1 MVPLRFPHGS
11 GIKTKCLVKSTLQ
24 RKETETM
31 SDANIETEIEDGK
44 VGAFKLKKKAKEA
57 ATKAYIDAIGIQE
70 LENQIAENRQQQQI
84 EALKPK
90 KIGRPTKWTQ
100 EIEDDICKRLSQGEP
115 LRAICRTEGYPEWNT
130 FYSWMERSEALSARV
145 ALARENG
152 VEAIAQDTLAMIDAE
167 PRYIEDGKGG
177 TRIDAGYVQWLK
189 LRTEQRMKLLACWS
203 PNRYGNRVQ
212 VAGDKDNPLQV
223 NVQATKMFESILKN
237 AEMTRQIEE

>member
-1 MVPLRFPHGS
+1 
-11 GIKTKCLVKSTLQ
+11 
-24 RKETETM
+24 M
-31 SDANIETEIEDGK
+31 SDAKTTKWADRPQK
-44 VGAFKLKKKAKEA
+44 AAGAAKRPKKALTPALAPEAAQKAKEA
-57 ATKAYIDAIGIQE
+57 ATKAYINAIGIQE
-70 LENQIAENRQQQQI
+70 IETAIAENRQQQQI

-100 EIEDDICKRLSQGEP
+100 EIEDDICARLSRGEP
-115 LRAICRTEGYPEWNT
+115 LRAICRTEGYPEWVTVYN
-130 FYSWMERSEALSARV
+130 WMESREGFSERV

-167 PRYIEDGKGG
+167 PRYIEDAKGG

-212 VAGDKDNPLQV
+212 VAGDKDNPLQI
-223 NVQATKMFESILKN
+223 NIQATEMFDSILKN

>member
-1 MVPLRFPHGS
+1 
-11 GIKTKCLVKSTLQ
+11 
-24 RKETETM
+24 M
-31 SDANIETEIEDGK
+31 SDAPKKTRKKAITPNEAAKIE
-44 VGAFKLKKKAKEA
+44 GAFEA
-57 ATKAYIDAIGIQE
+57 AMAAKRAQE
-70 LENQIAENRQQQQI
+70 MLEAFGGTQVATEPP
-84 EALKPK
+84 KPR
-90 KIGRPTKWTQ
+90 GRPSKWTQ
-100 EIEDDICKRLSQGEP
+100 EIEDEICERLSRGEP
-115 LRAICRTEGYPEWNT
+115 LRAICRLEGFPEWVTVYN
-130 FYSWMERSEALSARV
+130 WMESREGFSERV

-167 PRYIEDGKGG
+167 PRYIEDAKGG

-223 NVQATKMFESILKN
+223 NIQATEMFDSILKN

>member
-1 MVPLRFPHGS
+1 
-11 GIKTKCLVKSTLQ
+11 
-24 RKETETM
+24 M
-31 SDANIETEIEDGK
+31 SDAHNLETEINDGK
-44 VGAFKLKKKAKEA
+44 VGAFKLKPEAAKKAKEA
-57 ATKAYIDAIGIQE
+57 ATKAYINAIGIQE
-70 LENQIAENRQQQQI
+70 LENQIADKRQQETIKAFSGAQVST
-84 EALKPK
+84 EPPKPR
-90 KIGRPTKWTQ
+90 GRPSKWTQ
-100 EIEDDICKRLSQGEP
+100 EIEDDICARLSRGEP
-115 LRAICRTEGYPEWNT
+115 LRAICRTEGYPEWVTVYN
-130 FYSWMERSEALSARV
+130 WMESREGFSERV

-167 PRYIEDGKGG
+167 PRYIEDAKGG

-223 NVQATKMFESILKN
+223 NIQATEMFDSILKN

>member
-1 MVPLRFPHGS
+1 
-11 GIKTKCLVKSTLQ
+11 
-24 RKETETM
+24 M

-57 ATKAYIDAIGIQE
+57 ATKAYINAIGIQE

-152 VEAIAQDTLAMIDAE
+152 VEAIAQDTLAMIDSE
-167 PRYIEDGKGG
+167 PRYIEDAKGG

-212 VAGDKDNPLQV
+212 VAGDKDSPLQV
-223 NVQATKMFESILKN
+223 NIQATEMFESILKN

>member
-1 MVPLRFPHGS
+1 
-11 GIKTKCLVKSTLQ
+11 
-24 RKETETM
+24 M
-31 SDANIETEIEDGK
+31 SDAKTTKWADRPQK
-44 VGAFKLKKKAKEA
+44 AAGAAKRPKKALTPELAPEAAQKAKEA
-57 ATKAYIDAIGIQE
+57 ATKAYINAIGIQDIE
-70 LENQIAENRQQQQI
+70 TAIAENRQQQQI
-84 EALKPK
+84 DALKPK

-100 EIEDDICKRLSQGEP
+100 EIEDDICARLSRGEP

-167 PRYIEDGKGG
+167 PRYVEDAKGG

-212 VAGDKDNPLQV
+212 VAGDKDNPLQI
-223 NVQATKMFESILKN
+223 NIQATEMFDSILKN